1 MTLEI
6 EKQTD
11 KFLYDDD
18 KIKVEFTNKVGTL
31 DNKITSI
38 ENNILS

>member
-11 KFLYDDD
+11 KFLNNVD
-18 KIKVEFTNKVGTL
+18 KIKVEFAGKMGSI

-38 ENNILS
+38 ENNTLS